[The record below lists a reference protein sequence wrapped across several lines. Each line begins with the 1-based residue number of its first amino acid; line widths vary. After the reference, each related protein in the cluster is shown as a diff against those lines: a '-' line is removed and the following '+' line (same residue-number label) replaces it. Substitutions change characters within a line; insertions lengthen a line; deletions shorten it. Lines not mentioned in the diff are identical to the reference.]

1 MPSTDTDPILLCES
15 QKAWEAWLER
25 HHDTSTG
32 VWLKIAKKGAPHPT
46 VTYPKAIESALI
58 YGWIDGQKGAV
69 DEHFYRQRFCKRTPR
84 SKWSQINVEKAT
96 ALIDSGRMKP
106 PGVEQVERAKQ
117 DGRWENAYEP
127 PSRAAV
133 PEELQRELDRNPDA
147 KAFFETLKGPNRY
160 AILFRIKDA
169 KRPETRAKRI
179 TQFVQ
184 MLNERKTFY

>member
-1 MPSTDTDPILLCES
+1 MPSTDTNPILLCES
-15 QKAWEAWLER
+15 QQAWEDWLER

-32 VWLKIAKKGAPHPT
+32 VWLKIAKKGTPCPT
-46 VTYPKAIESALI
+46 VTYPEAIESALI

-69 DEHFYRQRFCKRTPR
+69 DAHFYRQRFCKRTPR

-96 ALIDSGRMKP
+96 ALIDSGRMRP
-106 PGVEQVERAKQ
+106 SGIEQVERARQ

-127 PSRAAV
+127 PSRAVV
-133 PEELQRELDRNPDA
+133 PEDLQRELDRNPDA
-147 KAFFETLKGPNRY
+147 NAFFETLKGPNRY

-169 KRPETRAKRI
+169 KRPETRARRI
-179 TQFVQ
+179 AQFVQ